1 MFNFR
6 NPEEAGEYCDYEEL
20 DLDETGTGE
29 AEGIED
35 ADHLHDTSEYVFS
48 FTGIFFQRFYKSQLR
63 PKEWTRMVIYGDT
76 ATDIVDCMW
85 EIALAKIERQVVF
98 DDVTPRWSENV
109 NPTVNDANEF
119 ITLQDTTK
127 KKFYAIDSLT
137 ARILRG
143 WKGKTVR
150 VYVYVWSTNVQTSA
164 QHQAILR
171 KLLSPQNTD
180 RAGAHSV
187 RDDSALADELRDTHT
202 HLEGHYSSWLL
213 WANFIHS
220 APAFKQGEMKQST
233 APPMQ
238 LSKYFR
244 WVATSEPSRLE
255 AVHKGMIVAQNNNSG
270 WLREIGNV
278 KKTLLDC
285 KNMLEGAL
293 LKVEE
298 MERRGLV
305 GNDLLDSMELAV
317 RPEETELSLQLANSV
332 VDCEDVDH
340 Q

>member
-1 MFNFR
+1 MDGTLQ

-29 AEGIED
+29 VEGVED
-35 ADHLHDTSEYVFS
+35 ADHLHDTSKYVFS

-76 ATDIVDCMW
+76 ATEIVDCMW

-98 DDVTPRWSENV
+98 DEVTPRWSENV

-137 ARILRG
+137 ARILRS
-143 WKGKTVR
+143 WKGKTMR

-187 RDDSALADELRDTHT
+187 
-202 HLEGHYSSWLL
+202 
-213 WANFIHS
+213 
-220 APAFKQGEMKQST
+220 
-233 APPMQ
+233 
-238 LSKYFR
+238 
-244 WVATSEPSRLE
+244 
-255 AVHKGMIVAQNNNSG
+255 
-270 WLREIGNV
+270 
-278 KKTLLDC
+278 
-285 KNMLEGAL
+285 
-293 LKVEE
+293 
-298 MERRGLV
+298 
-305 GNDLLDSMELAV
+305 
-317 RPEETELSLQLANSV
+317 
-332 VDCEDVDH
+332 
-340 Q
+340 